1 MGCAQQHRGTSLNW
15 SNDPF
20 GSAPNPFDAHA
31 SNLASAFGT
40 SPPPKANTLAT
51 LSLAFAFVL
60 APVGALLGHLGLAQI
75 RRTGQPGR
83 DRAIIGIALSY
94 SVITLTV
101 GALVIWAVTG
111 GAEPPAPTIAA
122 PTDPA
127 TLDKQP
133 STSISAVLD
142 EPTCGKLATIT
153 RTVSSDVPGLEN
165 VQKQSTAEWTTE
177 QRRLIEADADAFKRA
192 ADAAVPLITQ
202 TPNMVVRQLYGQYV
216 ARGRAYAAAVR
227 NPAPN
232 LDHLVNLRV
241 SVGLID
247 EAVEALC
254 TAIDTGRPAVFA
266 RLVASIDID
275 SASPQPVDPADPTV
289 LVTVSD
295 DDCGA
300 WANPVDTHMSA
311 QMVERDPAVGNQQ
324 ADTMLE
330 LGRTSANPLTYYFA
344 AYGALYF
351 RIAAVTTSAGPDEQL
366 GYREFGMT
374 MRNFIARTC
383 RPD

>member
-15 SNDPF
+15 NNDPF
-20 GSAPNPFDAHA
+20 VSAPNPFDAQA
-31 SNLASAFGT
+31 SNPTSAFGT

-51 LSLAFAFVL
+51 LSLVFAFVL

-94 SVITLTV
+94 TVITLTV
-101 GALVIWAVTG
+101 GALVIWTVTG
-111 GAEPPAPTIAA
+111 GAGQTAPTATA
-122 PTDPA
+122 PPVPA
-127 TLDKQP
+127 TMDEQP

-153 RTVSSDVPGLEN
+153 RTIPGDVPGLDN
-165 VQKQSTAEWTTE
+165 VHKQDAADWTAE
-177 QRRLIEADADAFKRA
+177 QRRLVEADADAFTRA
-192 ADAAVPLITQ
+192 SDAAVPLITQ
-202 TPNMVVRQLYGQYV
+202 TSNMVVRQLYGQYV

-227 NPAPN
+227 APAP
-232 LDHLVNLRV
+232 DRDQLVNMRA

-247 EAVEALC
+247 EAIEALC
-254 TAIDTGRPAVFA
+254 TTIETGRPAVFA
-266 RLVASIDID
+266 RLVAPIDIG
-275 SASPQPVDPADPTV
+275 SAPPQPVDPADPIV
-289 LVTVSD
+289 LVTISG

-300 WANPVDTHMSA
+300 WANPVDTNMSA
-311 QMVERDPAVGNQQ
+311 QMVESDPAVGNQQ

-366 GYREFGMT
+366 GYREFGMK
-374 MRNFIARTC
+374 MRNFLARTC